1 MNAHARN
8 VRTRFDGEAETWNGH
23 YQRPD
28 ARSIYTHNLLR
39 RQQCA
44 QTLIGPA
51 SGRLLELGCGAGNVL
66 LSAAEHT
73 GLRPFGADFS
83 TGMLARAKRNAQ
95 DNHQTLPL
103 LAADARRLPF
113 ATDSFDAI
121 LCLGVLEY
129 IPDYGRVI
137 EESARILKT
146 GGQFIASVPNGTSP
160 FVRIDDFAFGLKNAV
175 TRGLLPAGLR
185 TFVKTRLL
193 GRPDKP
199 YFNHKKQRFCPAQF
213 ARELQ
218 NAGFH
223 IQTQCYHTYGFGLL
237 EGKSFNVRLSEY
249 IERRTAN
256 NPQLEKLGW
265 TYVFKAVKP

>member
-1 MNAHARN
+1 MNAHARHVQN
-8 VRTRFDGEAETWNGH
+8 RFDGEAETWNGH
-23 YQRPD
+23 YQCPD
-28 ARSIYTHNLLR
+28 ARSIYAHNLLR

-83 TGMLARAKRNAQ
+83 TGMLARAKHNAR
-95 DNHQTLPL
+95 DKHRTLPL
-103 LAADARRLPF
+103 LAADVRHLPF
-113 ATDSFDAI
+113 ASDSFDAI

-129 IPDYGRVI
+129 IPEYGRVI
-137 EESARILKT
+137 AESARILKP
-146 GGQFIASVPNGTSP
+146 GGQFIASIPNGTSP
-160 FVRIDDFAFGLKNAV
+160 FIRIDDFAFGLKNAV

-185 TFVKTRLL
+185 TFVKTRFL

-199 YFNHKKQRFCPAQF
+199 YFNHKKQRFCPAHF
-213 ARELQ
+213 SRELQ
-218 NAGFH
+218 KAGFRIH
-223 IQTQCYHTYGFGLL
+223 AHCYQPYGFGLL
-237 EGKSFNVRLSEY
+237 EGNRFNVRLSEY
-249 IERRTAN
+249 LEQRTEN

-265 TYVFKAVKP
+265 TYLLKAVKP